1 MATAQAEP
9 ANRLAMAKRFGHWT
23 ARTLVAVAVT
33 YIFIVVLLV
42 ATAQQK
48 VDDALTKEAVG
59 YDYSVAV
66 RYYFGRESLKN
77 VVSENSDSI
86 KQSTAQLRAANDR
99 LQSAN
104 RTVAA
109 EAADLAEDLAR
120 LTTAGCPA
128 PPAPDT
134 PPTPDELVSMAV
146 ATQHCAAERGEATP
160 AIPPIAADVLAG
172 QRSVQKS
179 LDDAAGLKRDA
190 DDVQDRLDLLQAER
204 NDINK
209 QTEAAARSGD
219 IIAVLKVFEDSEWPL
234 AKQLV
239 YVPPA
244 LTGIILAS
252 VSGLFG
258 ALLITLIL
266 FVYPDNRYKFTRTKS
281 YFGRIL
287 LGGLIALGV
296 FVLMFSGVAVLAGP
310 NASGSAQNLIAYGGI
325 GILAGMFSDQAAGW
339 LSDRSVFKPEN
350 AAAAEA
356 AAAEAAAAAQASAA
370 VADNPDSA

>member
-1 MATAQAEP
+1 MNVDAAP
-9 ANRLAMAKRFGHWT
+9 ANRLGQ
-23 ARTLVAVAVT
+23 ARAWIDWGARALVAILVT
-33 YIFIVVLLV
+33 YVFVVVLLV

-77 VVSENSDSI
+77 VVGENSQAI
-86 KQSTAQLRAANDR
+86 KQQTALLRAANDR
-99 LQSAN
+99 LQGAN
-104 RTVAA
+104 QSVADQA
-109 EAADLAEDLAR
+109 GDLAQDLQR
-120 LTTAGCPA
+120 LAAAGCPS
-128 PPAPDT
+128 PAPASDS
-134 PPTPDELVSMAV
+134 PPTPAELVGAAV
-146 ATQHCAAERGEATP
+146 AVQHCVAEAKESNAA
-160 AIPPIAADVLAG
+160 AAAVARDVLAG
-172 QRSVQKS
+172 QRAVQKS
-179 LDDAAGLKRDA
+179 LDDDAGLKRDS
-190 DDVQDRLDLLQAER
+190 DDIQDRLDLLQAER
-204 NDINK
+204 NNIDK
-209 QTEAAARSGD
+209 QMEAAARSGD
-219 IIAVLKVFEDSEWPL
+219 IIAILKVFEDSQWPL

-281 YFGRIL
+281 YYGRIL

-339 LSDRSVFKPEN
+339 LSDRSVFKPEGE
-350 AAAAEA
+350 AGISSSPSRDGEGDPAQRVGGATDAEA
-356 AAAEAAAAAQASAA
+356 
-370 VADNPDSA
+370 

>member
-9 ANRLAMAKRFGHWT
+9 ANRAAMAKTLAHWT
-23 ARTLVAVAVT
+23 ARTLVAILVT
-33 YIFIVVLLV
+33 YVFVVVLLV

-66 RYYFGRESLKN
+66 RYYFGRDDLKH
-77 VVSENSDSI
+77 VVGENSQSI
-86 KQSTAQLRAANDR
+86 KQSTARLRAANDR
-99 LQSAN
+99 LQSA
-104 RTVAA
+104 RLVLTS
-109 EAADLAEDLAR
+109 EAADLAEDLER
-120 LTTAGCPA
+120 LTAAGCPA
-128 PPAPDT
+128 PAAPET
-134 PPTPDELVSMAV
+134 PPTPAELVSMAV
-146 ATQHCAAERGEATP
+146 ATQHCAAEQGKAVP
-160 AIPPIAADVLAG
+160 AIPPVAADVLAG
-172 QRSVQKS
+172 QRAVQKS
-179 LDDAAGLKRDA
+179 LDDVAGLKRDS

-204 NDINK
+204 NAIDK
-209 QTEAAARSGD
+209 QLEAAARSGD
-219 IIAVLKVFEDSEWPL
+219 IIAVLAVFEDSKWPL
-234 AKQLV
+234 AAQLV

-266 FVYPDNRYKFTRTKS
+266 FVYPDNRYSFTRTKS
-281 YFGRIL
+281 FFGRIL

-310 NASGSAQNLIAYGGI
+310 DASGSAQNLVAYGAI

-339 LSDRSVFKPEN
+339 LSDRSMFRPDGPAEP
-350 AAAAEA
+350 AAAAGEPA
-356 AAAEAAAAAQASAA
+356 
-370 VADNPDSA
+370 P

>member
-1 MATAQAEP
+1 MANAQGQP
-9 ANRLAMAKRFGHWT
+9 ANRIAATNALAHWT
-23 ARTLVAVAVT
+23 ARALFAILVT
-33 YIFIVVLLV
+33 YAFVVVLLV

-48 VDDALTKEAVG
+48 VDDALTKEGVG

-66 RYYFGRESLKN
+66 RYYFGKESLRN
-77 VVSENSDSI
+77 VVAENSEAI
-86 KQSTAQLRAANDR
+86 KQSTARLRAANDR
-99 LQSAN
+99 VQS
-104 RTVAA
+104 VARQLTA
-109 EAADLAEDLAR
+109 QAADLGEDLGR
-120 LTTAGCPA
+120 LTLAGCPA

-134 PPTPDELVSMAV
+134 PPTPAELVSMAV
-146 ATQHCAAERGEATP
+146 ATQHCAAERGPATP
-160 AIPPIAADVLAG
+160 AIGPIAAEVLEG

-179 LDDAAGLKRDA
+179 LDDVAGLKRDS
-190 DDVQDRLDLLQAER
+190 DDIQDRLDLLQATR
-204 NDINK
+204 SGIDK
-209 QTEAAARSGD
+209 QLEAAARSGD

-234 AKQLV
+234 ARQLV

-339 LSDRSVFKPEN
+339 LSDRSMFKPDG
-350 AAAAEA
+350 AAEP
-356 AAAEAAAAAQASAA
+356 AA
-370 VADNPDSA
+370 VPEEQAA

>member
-1 MATAQAEP
+1 MATAAAEP
-9 ANRLAMAKRFGHWT
+9 ASRLDMMKTLGHWT
-23 ARTLVAVAVT
+23 ARTLVAILVT
-33 YIFIVVLLV
+33 YVFIVVLLV

-66 RYYFGRESLKN
+66 RYYFGRDNLKH
-77 VVSENSDSI
+77 VVDDNSRAI

-99 LQSAN
+99 VQSAGLAL
-104 RTVAA
+104 TA

-120 LTTAGCPA
+120 LTAAGCPA
-128 PPAPDT
+128 PPAPET
-134 PPTPDELVSMAV
+134 PPTPAELVSMAV
-146 ATQHCAAERGEATP
+146 ATQHCAAERGEANP
-160 AIPPIAADVLAG
+160 AIPPVAADVLAG
-172 QRSVQKS
+172 QRAVQKS
-179 LDDAAGLKRDA
+179 LDDVAGLKRDA
-190 DDVQDRLDLLQAER
+190 DDVQDRLDLLQAQR
-204 NDINK
+204 NAIDK

-219 IIAVLKVFEDSEWPL
+219 IIAVLKVFEDSRWPL
-234 AKQLV
+234 AAQLV

-244 LTGIILAS
+244 LTGIILAT

-266 FVYPDNRYKFTRTKS
+266 FVYPDNRYHFTRTKS

-310 NASGSAQNLIAYGGI
+310 NASGSAQNLIAYGAI

-339 LSDRSVFKPEN
+339 LSDRSMFKQDPALDPPATE
-350 AAAAEA
+350 E
-356 AAAEAAAAAQASAA
+356 SAA
-370 VADNPDSA
+370 

>member
-1 MATAQAEP
+1 MATAQAQP
-9 ANRLAMAKRFGHWT
+9 QSRATMAKTLAHWT
-23 ARTLVAVAVT
+23 ARTLVAILVT
-33 YIFIVVLLV
+33 YVFVVVLLV

-48 VDDALTKEAVG
+48 VDDALTREAVG

-66 RYYFGRESLKN
+66 RYYFGKESLRN
-77 VVSENSDSI
+77 TVGENSEAV
-86 KQSTAQLRAANDR
+86 KQSTARLRAANDR
-99 LQSAN
+99 LQSA
-104 RTVAA
+104 RLVLTAQ
-109 EAADLAEDLAR
+109 AADLAEDLGR
-120 LTTAGCPA
+120 LTAAGCPA
-128 PPAPDT
+128 PPAPET
-134 PPTPDELVSMAV
+134 PPSPAELVSMAL
-146 ATQHCAAERGEATP
+146 ATQHCAAERGSTNP
-160 AIPPIAADVLAG
+160 AISPAAADVLEG

-179 LDDAAGLKRDA
+179 LDDTAGLKRDS
-190 DDVQDRLDLLQAER
+190 DDIQDRLDLLQAER
-204 NDINK
+204 IAIDK
-209 QTEAAARSGD
+209 QLEAAARSGD
-219 IIAVLKVFEDSEWPL
+219 IIAVLKVFEDSRWPL
-234 AKQLV
+234 ARQLV

-310 NASGSAQNLIAYGGI
+310 NSSGSAQNLIAYSGI

-339 LSDRSVFKPEN
+339 LSDRSMFKPDPATDP
-350 AAAAEA
+350 AAAADEP
-356 AAAEAAAAAQASAA
+356 AS
-370 VADNPDSA
+370 

>member
-1 MATAQAEP
+1 MIVEAAP
-9 ANRLAMAKRFGHWT
+9 ADRAGR
-23 ARTLVAVAVT
+23 ARAWLDWAARALVALLVT
-33 YIFIVVLLV
+33 YGFVVVLLV

-48 VDDALTKEAVG
+48 VDDALTKEGVG

-66 RYYFGRESLKN
+66 RYYFGKESVKN
-77 VVSENSDSI
+77 TLGANSDSV
-86 KQSTAQLRAANDR
+86 KRSTGRLRAANDR
-99 LQSAN
+99 LQTAS
-104 RTVAA
+104 RILAA
-109 EAADLAEDLAR
+109 QATDLAEDLSR
-120 LTTAGCPA
+120 LTAAGCPA

-134 PPTPDELVSMAV
+134 PPTPAELVAMAV
-146 ATQHCAAERGEATP
+146 ATQHCAAERGAATP
-160 AIPPIAADVLAG
+160 AIPPIAAEVLDG

-179 LDDAAGLKRDA
+179 LDDVAGLKRDS
-190 DDVQDRLDLLQAER
+190 DDIQDRLDLLQAER
-204 NDINK
+204 NGIDK
-209 QTEAAARSGD
+209 QMEAASRSGD
-219 IIAVLKVFEDSEWPL
+219 IIAILQVFERSDWPL
-234 AKQLV
+234 ASRLV

-281 YFGRIL
+281 YYGRIL

-296 FVLMFSGVAVLAGP
+296 FVLMFSGVAVLSGP

-339 LSDRSVFKPEN
+339 LSDRSVFKPE
-350 AAAAEA
+350 AEQVA
-356 AAAEAAAAAQASAA
+356 SPSPDGEGDQA
-370 VADNPDSA
+370 

>member
-1 MATAQAEP
+1 MATASEAS
-9 ANRLAMAKRFGHWT
+9 ANRLARAKAIAHWT
-23 ARTLVAVAVT
+23 ARTLVAILVT
-33 YIFIVVLLV
+33 YVFIVVLLV

-48 VDDALTKEAVG
+48 VDDALTREAVG

-66 RYYFGRESLKN
+66 RYYFGRDSLRTA
-77 VVSENSDSI
+77 VGENSEAI
-86 KQSTAQLRAANDR
+86 KRSTGQLRAANDR

-104 RTVAA
+104 RTLAA
-109 EAADLAEDLAR
+109 EAADLSEDLAR
-120 LTTAGCPA
+120 LTAAGCPA
-128 PPAPDT
+128 PPAPDN
-134 PPTPDELVSMAV
+134 PPTPAELVAMATT
-146 ATQHCAAERGEATP
+146 TQHCAAERGEASP

-172 QRSVQKS
+172 QRAVQKL
-179 LDDAAGLKRDA
+179 LDDVDGLKRDA

-209 QTEAAARSGD
+209 QSEAAARSGD
-219 IIAVLKVFEDSEWPL
+219 IIAVLKVFEDSQWPL
-234 AKQLV
+234 ARQLV

-244 LTGIILAS
+244 LTGIILAT

-258 ALLITLIL
+258 ALLITLVL
-266 FVYPDNRYKFTRTKS
+266 FVYPDNRYSFTRTES

-339 LSDRSVFKPEN
+339 LSDRSMFKPDGE
-350 AAAAEA
+350 
-356 AAAEAAAAAQASAA
+356 
-370 VADNPDSA
+370 PTP

>member
-1 MATAQAEP
+1 MATAPAEP
-9 ANRLAMAKRFGHWT
+9 ETRLDLARTVAHWI

-33 YIFIVVLLV
+33 YVFIVVLLV

-66 RYYFGRESLKN
+66 RYYFGKESLRN
-77 VVSENSDSI
+77 VVGENSQAI
-86 KQSTAQLRAANDR
+86 KQSTARLRAANDR
-99 LQSAN
+99 YQSAG
-104 RTVAA
+104 RVLTSQ
-109 EAADLAEDLAR
+109 AADLAEDLGR
-120 LTTAGCPA
+120 LTAAGCPA

-134 PPTPDELVSMAV
+134 PPTPAELVSMAA
-146 ATQHCAAERGEATP
+146 ATQHCAAEQGKSNP
-160 AIPPIAADVLAG
+160 VIADVSGDVLDG
-172 QRSVQKS
+172 QRAVQKS
-179 LDDAAGLKRDA
+179 LDDSAGLKRDA
-190 DDVQDRLDLLQAER
+190 DDIQDRLDLLQAER
-204 NDINK
+204 NNIDK
-209 QTEAAARSGD
+209 QLEAAARSGD
-219 IIAVLKVFEDSEWPL
+219 IIAVLKVFEDSQWPL

-339 LSDRSVFKPEN
+339 LSDRSVFKPDSPAEG
-350 AAAAEA
+350 AAAIEEPA
-356 AAAEAAAAAQASAA
+356 
-370 VADNPDSA
+370 P

>member
-1 MATAQAEP
+1 MSVEAESSSRLGQAR
-9 ANRLAMAKRFGHWT
+9 AWLDWA
-23 ARTLVAVAVT
+23 ARAAVAILVT
-33 YIFIVVLLV
+33 YAFVVVLLV

-48 VDDALTKEAVG
+48 VDDALTKEGVG

-66 RYYFGRESLKN
+66 RYYFGRESLKA
-77 VVSENSDSI
+77 VVGENSQHI
-86 KQSTAQLRAANDR
+86 KETTGRLRVANDR

-104 RTVAA
+104 RLLAA

-120 LTTAGCPA
+120 LTAAGCPA
-128 PPAPDT
+128 PAAPDT
-134 PPTPDELVSMAV
+134 PPTPAELVALAV
-146 ATQHCAAERGEATP
+146 ATQHCAAERGEASP
-160 AIPPIAADVLAG
+160 AIPPVAADVLAG

-179 LDDAAGLKRDA
+179 LDDSAGLKRDV
-190 DDVQDRLDLLQAER
+190 DDLQDRLDLLQTER
-204 NDINK
+204 NAIDK
-209 QTEAAARSGD
+209 QLEAAARSGD

-234 AKQLV
+234 AKPLV

-281 YFGRIL
+281 YYGRIL

-296 FVLMFSGVAVLAGP
+296 FVLMFSGVAVLSGP

-339 LSDRSVFKPEN
+339 LSDRSMFKPDAE
-350 AAAAEA
+350 AEARAAAE
-356 AAAEAAAAAQASAA
+356 EAAT
-370 VADNPDSA
+370 

>member
-1 MATAQAEP
+1 
-9 ANRLAMAKRFGHWT
+9 MAKKVAHWT
-23 ARTLVAVAVT
+23 AQTVVAILVT
-33 YIFIVVLLV
+33 YAFIVVLLV

-66 RYYFGRESLKN
+66 RYYFGRDNLKHL
-77 VVSENSDSI
+77 VGENSEAI

-104 RTVAA
+104 RNLAA
-109 EAADLAEDLAR
+109 EAADLGEDLAR
-120 LTTAGCPA
+120 LTAAGCPA
-128 PPAPDT
+128 PPAPET
-134 PPTPDELVSMAV
+134 PPTPAELVSMAV
-146 ATQHCAAERGEATP
+146 ATQHCAAERGEANP
-160 AIPPIAADVLAG
+160 AIPPVAADVLAG
-172 QRSVQKS
+172 QRAVQKS
-179 LDDAAGLKRDA
+179 LDDVAGLKRDA

-204 NDINK
+204 NAIDK

-219 IIAVLKVFEDSEWPL
+219 IIAVLKVFEDSRWPL
-234 AKQLV
+234 ARQLV

-266 FVYPDNRYKFTRTKS
+266 FVYPDNRYRFTRTTS

-296 FVLMFSGVAVLAGP
+296 FVLMFSGVAVLSGP

-325 GILAGMFSDQAAGW
+325 GILSGMFSDQAAGW
-339 LSDRSVFKPEN
+339 LSDRSMFTPEADGTRV
-350 AAAAEA
+350 AAAGEPA
-356 AAAEAAAAAQASAA
+356 A
-370 VADNPDSA
+370 

>member
-1 MATAQAEP
+1 MTADTAP
-9 ANRLAMAKRFGHWT
+9 PSRLAGARAWADWI
-23 ARTLVAVAVT
+23 ARTAVAILVT
-33 YIFIVVLLV
+33 YVFIVVLLV

-66 RYYFGRESLKN
+66 RYYFGKESLKN
-77 VVSENSDSI
+77 VVGENSQQI
-86 KQSTAQLRAANDR
+86 KQSTGQLRAANDR
-99 LQSAN
+99 VQAAN
-104 RTVAA
+104 RILTDQAG
-109 EAADLAEDLAR
+109 DLGQDLDR
-120 LTTAGCPA
+120 LTAAGCPA

-134 PPTPDELVSMAV
+134 PPTPADLVGEAV
-146 ATQHCAAERGEATP
+146 ATQHCAVELGETSP
-160 AIPPIAADVLAG
+160 AVAAAARDVLEA

-179 LDDAAGLKRDA
+179 LDDVAGLKREA
-190 DDVQDRLDLLQAER
+190 DDLQDRLDLLQAER

-209 QTEAAARSGD
+209 QVEAASRSGD
-219 IIAVLKVFEDSEWPL
+219 IIAVLKVFEDSRWPL

-244 LTGIILAS
+244 LTGIILAT

-281 YFGRIL
+281 YYGRIL

-350 AAAAEA
+350 ERAAEA
-356 AAAEAAAAAQASAA
+356 AVERAALAAGAGAEAA
-370 VADNPDSA
+370 P

>member
-1 MATAQAEP
+1 MTVDAAPDAAPAPGWAQA
-9 ANRLAMAKRFGHWT
+9 RRWVDWG
-23 ARTLVAVAVT
+23 ARAAVAILVT
-33 YIFIVVLLV
+33 YVFIVVLLV

-66 RYYFGRESLKN
+66 RYYFGRESLKS
-77 VVSENSDSI
+77 VVAENSLAL

-99 LQSAN
+99 LQAAN
-104 RTVAA
+104 QIVANQA
-109 EAADLAEDLAR
+109 GDLADDLQR
-120 LTTAGCPA
+120 LTAAGCPA
-128 PPAPDT
+128 PAAPET
-134 PPTPDELVSMAV
+134 APTPAELIGMAV
-146 ATQHCAAERGEATP
+146 ATQHCAAERGQANP
-160 AIPPIAADVLAG
+160 AIPAIATDVLAG
-172 QRSVQKS
+172 QRAVQKS
-179 LDDAAGLKRDA
+179 LDDTAGLKRDA
-190 DDVQDRLDLLQAER
+190 DDIQDRLDLLQAER
-204 NDINK
+204 NTIDK
-209 QTEAAARSGD
+209 QLETAARSGD
-219 IIAVLKVFEDSEWPL
+219 IIAVLKVFEDSKWPL
-234 AKQLV
+234 AAELV

-281 YFGRIL
+281 YYGRIL

-339 LSDRSVFKPEN
+339 LSDRSVFKPDAEGGN
-350 AAAAEA
+350 PPAPDAPAA
-356 AAAEAAAAAQASAA
+356 
-370 VADNPDSA
+370 

>member
-9 ANRLAMAKRFGHWT
+9 ASRAATIRTLAHWT
-23 ARTLVAVAVT
+23 ARTLVAILVT
-33 YIFIVVLLV
+33 YVFVVVLLV

-66 RYYFGRESLKN
+66 RYYFGKESLRN
-77 VVSENSDSI
+77 TVGENSEAV
-86 KQSTAQLRAANDR
+86 KQSTGRLRAANDR

-104 RTVAA
+104 RALVA
-109 EAADLAEDLAR
+109 EAADLAEDLDR
-120 LTTAGCPA
+120 LTAAGCPA
-128 PPAPDT
+128 PPAPET
-134 PPTPDELVSMAV
+134 PPTPAELVAMAV
-146 ATQHCAAERGEATP
+146 ATQHCAAELGGSNP
-160 AIPPIAADVLAG
+160 AIAPVAADVLAG
-172 QRSVQKS
+172 QRAVQKS
-179 LDDAAGLKRDA
+179 LDDSAGLKRDA
-190 DDVQDRLDLLQAER
+190 DDIQDRLDLLQAER
-204 NDINK
+204 NAIDK
-209 QTEAAARSGD
+209 QLEAAARSGD
-219 IIAVLKVFEDSEWPL
+219 IIAVLKVFEDSRWPL
-234 AKQLV
+234 ARQLV

-252 VSGLFG
+252 VAGLFG

-310 NASGSAQNLIAYGGI
+310 NASGNAQNLIAYGGI
-325 GILAGMFSDQAAGW
+325 GILSGMFSDQAAGW
-339 LSDRSVFKPEN
+339 LSDRSLFKPDPATDAPSAPGE
-350 AAAAEA
+350 
-356 AAAEAAAAAQASAA
+356 SAA
-370 VADNPDSA
+370 

>member
-1 MATAQAEP
+1 MP
-9 ANRLAMAKRFGHWT
+9 AGEDSPTTRLTSVRAWANWL

-33 YIFIVVLLV
+33 YVFIVVLLV

-66 RYYFGRESLKN
+66 RYYFGKESLKH
-77 VVSENSDSI
+77 VVTENSKAI
-86 KQSTAQLRAANDR
+86 KQATDALRAANDR
-99 LQSAN
+99 VQASGQELAGHADDLRDDLQ
-104 RTVAA
+104 RLAA
-109 EAADLAEDLAR
+109 AGCARAAVPPGEAA
-120 LTTAGCPA
+120 
-128 PPAPDT
+128 
-134 PPTPDELVSMAV
+134 PTPAELVAV
-146 ATQHCAAERGEATP
+146 AVTTQHCAAEPSAPTMG
-160 AIPPIAADVLAG
+160 PIAANVLAG
-172 QRSVQKS
+172 QRAVQKS

-190 DDVQDRLDLLQAER
+190 QDVQDRLDLLQAER
-204 NDINK
+204 NTIDK
-209 QTEAAARSGD
+209 QLETAARSGD
-219 IIAVLKVFEDSEWPL
+219 IIAVLKVFEDSQWPL
-234 AKQLV
+234 ASELV

-281 YFGRIL
+281 YYGRIL

-339 LSDRSVFKPEN
+339 LSDRSVFKPEVPPD
-350 AAAAEA
+350 AAPPPP
-356 AAAEAAAAAQASAA
+356 
-370 VADNPDSA
+370 ADDDSATSASD

>member
-1 MATAQAEP
+1 
-9 ANRLAMAKRFGHWT
+9 
-23 ARTLVAVAVT
+23 
-33 YIFIVVLLV
+33 
-42 ATAQQK
+42 
-48 VDDALTKEAVG
+48 LTKEAVG

-66 RYYFGRESLKN
+66 RYYFGKESLKN
-77 VVSENSDSI
+77 VVGENSQAI

-104 RTVAA
+104 RTLTA
-109 EAADLAEDLAR
+109 EAADLSEDLAR
-120 LTTAGCPA
+120 LTAAGCPA

-134 PPTPDELVSMAV
+134 PPTPDELVSMAT
-146 ATQHCAAERGEATP
+146 ATQHCATERGEAVP
-160 AIPPIAADVLAG
+160 AIPPIAADVLEG
-172 QRSVQKS
+172 QRAVQKS
-179 LDDAAGLKRDA
+179 LDDSAGLKRDV
-190 DDVQDRLDLLQAER
+190 DDIQDRLDLLQAQR

-219 IIAVLKVFEDSEWPL
+219 IIAVLSVFEDSQWPL

-244 LTGIILAS
+244 LTGIILATA
-252 VSGLFG
+252 SGLFG

-339 LSDRSVFKPEN
+339 LSDRSVFKPEG
-350 AAAAEA
+350 ATEREVLTEEA
-356 AAAEAAAAAQASAA
+356 AS
-370 VADNPDSA
+370 

>member
-1 MATAQAEP
+1 MATAPKEP
-9 ANRLAMAKRFGHWT
+9 ANRLTMARTLAHWT

-33 YIFIVVLLV
+33 YVFIVVLLV

-66 RYYFGRESLKN
+66 RYYFGKESLRN
-77 VVSENSDSI
+77 VVGQNSQAI
-86 KQSTAQLRAANDR
+86 KQATEQLRGANDR
-99 LQSAN
+99 LQAAGQELAGHADDLREDLQRLAEVGCARATAASSETPTPAELVAAAVTTQHCSTDPRFSN
-104 RTVAA
+104 PAIKPVAA
-109 EAADLAEDLAR
+109 E
-120 LTTAGCPA
+120 
-128 PPAPDT
+128 
-134 PPTPDELVSMAV
+134 
-146 ATQHCAAERGEATP
+146 
-160 AIPPIAADVLAG
+160 VLAG
-172 QRSVQKS
+172 QRAVQKS
-179 LDDAAGLKRDA
+179 LDDNAGLKRDA
-190 DDVQDRLDLLQAER
+190 QDIQDRLDILLVAR
-204 NDINK
+204 NSIDK
-209 QTEAAARSGD
+209 QLETAARSSD
-219 IIAVLKVFEDSEWPL
+219 IIAVLKVFEESRWPL

-339 LSDRSVFKPEN
+339 LSDRSVFKPDP
-350 AAAAEA
+350 AAEREVLAEA
-356 AAAEAAAAAQASAA
+356 APASSPS
-370 VADNPDSA
+370 PDGEGDPA

>member
-1 MATAQAEP
+1 MATAPAQP
-9 ANRLAMAKRFGHWT
+9 ANRLTVMKTLAHWT
-23 ARTLVAVAVT
+23 GRTIVAILVT
-33 YIFIVVLLV
+33 YVFIVVLLV

-66 RYYFGRESLKN
+66 RYYFGKESLKN
-77 VVSENSDSI
+77 VVGENSEAI

-104 RTVAA
+104 RILTA

-120 LTTAGCPA
+120 LTAAGCPA
-128 PPAPDT
+128 PPAPET
-134 PPTPDELVSMAV
+134 PPTPAELVAMAV
-146 ATQHCAAERGEATP
+146 ATQHCATERGEATP
-160 AIPPIAADVLAG
+160 TIPPVAADVLAG

-179 LDDAAGLKRDA
+179 LDDSAGLKRDS
-190 DDVQDRLDLLQAER
+190 DDVQDRLDLLQAQR
-204 NDINK
+204 NDIDK

-219 IIAVLKVFEDSEWPL
+219 IIAILKVFEDSQWPL

-244 LTGIILAS
+244 LTGIVLAT

-325 GILAGMFSDQAAGW
+325 GLLAGMFSDQAAGW
-339 LSDRSVFKPEN
+339 LSDRSMFKPDGTTDT
-350 AAAAEA
+350 
-356 AAAEAAAAAQASAA
+356 A
-370 VADNPDSA
+370 VVEETPA